1 MADEGSGDRGRAPER
16 TGLRGRSGKFWLV
29 VGLVVVG
36 FVLVLQNSGNT
47 EVNVLWF
54 DVRMPLVFLLLL
66 MVLIGVAL
74 DRVWLSRQRRR

>member
-1 MADEGSGDRGRAPER
+1 VDDGSAERRSALDRA
-16 TGLRGRSGKFWLV
+16 GLAGRSGKFWLV
-29 VGLVVVG
+29 VALVVVG
-36 FVLVLQNSGNT
+36 FVLVLQNSGT
-47 EVNVLWF
+47 AEVNILWF